1 MVRSTRVP
9 EAHGLVAGALDC
21 RCVKVGD
28 GTMTA
33 YVDMLGGQA
42 HTTTASDTNQ
52 SFAMASLQHIAPTCS
67 GSMSSTTR
75 GTVIGG
81 CNEPVDATK
90 GGITMDLTCESGAG
104 SAGGAA
110 ACGTQGAAKAPPLCK
125 LAVLDLEQYYETHDP
140 TRATDEN
147 CNKLL
152 SKYSDEE
159 ILESLQ
165 KKYKAPLRRVI
176 DLTDF

>member
-1 MVRSTRVP
+1 MNLT
-9 EAHGLVAGALDC
+9 G
-21 RCVKVGD
+21 
-28 GTMTA
+28 
-33 YVDMLGGQA
+33 
-42 HTTTASDTNQ
+42 
-52 SFAMASLQHIAPTCS
+52 
-67 GSMSSTTR
+67 
-75 GTVIGG
+75 
-81 CNEPVDATK
+81 EP
-90 GGITMDLTCESGAG
+90 GAG

-110 ACGTQGAAKAPPLCK
+110 AGGTQVAAQALPLCK
-125 LAVLDLEQYYETHDP
+125 LTVLDLKQYYATHDP
-140 TRATDEN
+140 AKATDEN

>member
-1 MVRSTRVP
+1 
-9 EAHGLVAGALDC
+9 
-21 RCVKVGD
+21 
-28 GTMTA
+28 MT
-33 YVDMLGGQA
+33 
-42 HTTTASDTNQ
+42 
-52 SFAMASLQHIAPTCS
+52 
-67 GSMSSTTR
+67 
-75 GTVIGG
+75 
-81 CNEPVDATK
+81 
-90 GGITMDLTCESGAG
+90 
-104 SAGGAA
+104 
-110 ACGTQGAAKAPPLCK
+110 
-125 LAVLDLEQYYETHDP
+125 VLDLKQYYETHDP

>member
-1 MVRSTRVP
+1 
-9 EAHGLVAGALDC
+9 
-21 RCVKVGD
+21 
-28 GTMTA
+28 
-33 YVDMLGGQA
+33 
-42 HTTTASDTNQ
+42 
-52 SFAMASLQHIAPTCS
+52 
-67 GSMSSTTR
+67 
-75 GTVIGG
+75 
-81 CNEPVDATK
+81 
-90 GGITMDLTCESGAG
+90 MDLTCEPAAG

-110 ACGTQGAAKAPPLCK
+110 IGNKQAAAKAPPLCK
-125 LAVLDLEQYYETHDP
+125 LTVLDLKQYYETHDP